1 MKKVL
6 FTLMIAAGI
15 FTLASCSKSCDC
27 SASWNGEVVYEESI
41 QLEEG
46 DKCSDFN
53 KMVNIPALSIS
64 AELKCTPQL
73 F

>member
-6 FTLMIAAGI
+6 FTLMVAAGI
-15 FTLASCSKSCDC
+15 FTLASCSKNCEC
-27 SASWNGEVVYEESI
+27 SASYNGEVVYEESI
-41 QLEEG
+41 QIEDG

-53 KMVNIPALSIS
+53 KKVSVPVINVTV
-64 AELKCTPQL
+64 ETKCTPVI

>member
-6 FTLMIAAGI
+6 FTLILAAGI
-15 FTLASCSKSCDC
+15 FTMASCSKNCNC
-27 SASWNGEVVYEESI
+27 SATYNGEVVYEESI
-41 QLEEG
+41 EMEDG

-53 KMVNIPALSIS
+53 KKVSVPIINVSV
-64 AELKCTPQL
+64 ETKCTPEL